1 MKKAAA
7 FLLSLSMLA
16 AVSLTAF
23 ADDTPPPNTAPGEAV
38 IGTEVPAGHTVTVTL
53 IGEGSYTLDGSTGS
67 VFTVERLA
75 QPKLEI
81 TPGEGGEIVSVTLN
95 GTEIVS
101 EVIDGKYQLAPV
113 YEDKDIV
120 ITIETHFV
128 PPDSSESEPDS
139 SESEPESSESEP
151 ESSESE
157 SKPDSSEP
165 TSSVPDNHNTNPST
179 GVIGGVSA
187 GTIVLIAAL
196 TAVKRKG
203 KDSNEE

>member
-23 ADDTPPPNTAPGEAV
+23 AEDTPPPNTAPGEAV

-81 TPGEGGEIVSVTLN
+81 TPGEGGEIISVTLN

-139 SESEPESSESEP
+139 SE
-151 ESSESE
+151 
-157 SKPDSSEP
+157 P